1 MRCPGLL
8 LDDATKNGPVRLL
21 SKLRLN
27 VRCNARK
34 GSSPWPSC
42 RCTFCVLASLC
53 APVILLVD
61 RRCDKFSTDPEDQNA
76 MAYHDYYLDDYPGY
90 GSDIAKA
97 MMV

>member
-1 MRCPGLL
+1 M
-8 LDDATKNGPVRLL
+8 
-21 SKLRLN
+21 
-27 VRCNARK
+27 
-34 GSSPWPSC
+34 
-42 RCTFCVLASLC
+42 LASLC

-97 MMV
+97 MMVRLQCSPSTPKMTEEKSATTSTTTSTSATERERRL